1 MQWHFP
7 KKVLFFEKVTLLV
20 ITHNWW
26 HFLKKKY
33 VIVLPK
39 QQVWPPKT
47 MVQCNV
53 LVFIGCGRG
62 LICKNIHCWKNY
74 ALCIFSKVIKKLEV
88 KTKMKTSD
96 WAFLKN
102 ARLDVFGFF
111 ITHHFFITFEKIHKA
126 YFFQHSRFLAHSTL
140 TQFSV
145 KCFIIFFQHSWKM
158 LFQPFADFFT
168 KIHTCLQIVY
178 LADLGEAKGWFTNT
192 FVIH

>member
-1 MQWHFP
+1 
-7 KKVLFFEKVTLLV
+7 
-20 ITHNWW
+20 
-26 HFLKKKY
+26 
-33 VIVLPK
+33 
-39 QQVWPPKT
+39 
-47 MVQCNV
+47 MVKCNV
-53 LVFIGCGRG
+53 LVSIGCGRG
-62 LICKNIHCWKNY
+62 LICKNIHRWKNY
-74 ALCIFSKVIKKLEV
+74 ALCIFSKVIKKLKV
-88 KTKMKTSD
+88 KKKRKTSD

-126 YFFQHSRFLAHSTL
+126 YFFQHSRFLAYSTL

-145 KCFIIFFQHSWKM
+145 KYFIIFLQHSWKM

-178 LADLGEAKGWFTNT
+178 LADLGEARGWFTNT